1 MTVEGEGVIGASCGA
16 VVVGDGDGAKG
27 NMTIDDYAR
36 AWYVRCYINIYMCVY
51 VVYVAYIIC
60 VACSPHSTG
69 GNPSGSKFRAV
80 QCYGPLVVRM
90 S

>member
-36 AWYVRCYINIYMCVY
+36 AWYVRCL
-51 VVYVAYIIC
+51 VAGARRLSLQLIVLSRLSLKNSSDRLRC
-60 VACSPHSTG
+60 A
-69 GNPSGSKFRAV
+69 SGDADCFV
-80 QCYGPLVVRM
+80 
-90 S
+90 

>member
-36 AWYVRCYINIYMCVY
+36 ALYVRC
-51 VVYVAYIIC
+51 
-60 VACSPHSTG
+60 
-69 GNPSGSKFRAV
+69 
-80 QCYGPLVVRM
+80 LVVGARRP
-90 S
+90 SLQLIVLSRLSLKNSSDRLRCASGDADCFV